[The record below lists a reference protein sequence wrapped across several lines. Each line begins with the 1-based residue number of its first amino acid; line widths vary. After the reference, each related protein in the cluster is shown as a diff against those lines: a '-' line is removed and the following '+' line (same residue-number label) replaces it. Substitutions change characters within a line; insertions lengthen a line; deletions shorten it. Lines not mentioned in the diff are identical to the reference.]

1 MEMMLKARLT
11 GLALLLFC
19 ILPGKQ
25 VRAADLPQEPTFTPA
40 QIVED
45 RWSFAITP
53 YFWMASLG
61 GETATGDNISMPFSQ
76 VLENLNFALMTS
88 AAAEKG
94 RFGLYTDLI
103 YMHLEGSKTTTANI
117 VRRSFEANLDA
128 TLKGF
133 VTTTSV
139 GYKVVDTPGT
149 SIAGFAGFRYLWL
162 QSELDFSLGNFSA
175 SATGQGQVIDAVVG
189 LRGETSLSERWN
201 LGYYGDIGTGQ
212 SDATWQ
218 LYGAIGYEIRNIYLF
233 AGYRYIGW
241 RFDDVAGLDDL
252 DIHGPAVGAR
262 FKF

>member
-1 MEMMLKARLT
+1 MLKTGLT
-11 GLALLLFC
+11 GLAFGLFC
-19 ILPGKQ
+19 LLQGAPAL
-25 VRAADLPQEPTFTPA
+25 AADLPQEPAVTPA
-40 QIVED
+40 EIVQE

-61 GETATGDNISMPFSQ
+61 GETIAGDDISMPFNQ

-94 RFGLYTDLI
+94 RLGFYTDLI
-103 YMHLEGSKTTTANI
+103 YMHLEGSKSTTANI
-117 VRRSFEANLDA
+117 VGRSFKANLDA

-133 VTTTSV
+133 VTTNSV

-149 SIAGFAGFRYLWL
+149 GIAGFAGFRYLWL
-162 QSELDFSLGNFSA
+162 QSDLDFSLGNFSA
-175 SATGQGQVIDAVVG
+175 SATGQGQVIDAVAGV
-189 LRGETSLSERWN
+189 RGETKLSDQWS

-212 SDATWQ
+212 SDVTWQ
-218 LYGAIGYEIRNIYLF
+218 LYGAIGYEIRNIDLF

-252 DIHGPAVGAR
+252 DIHGPAIGAR